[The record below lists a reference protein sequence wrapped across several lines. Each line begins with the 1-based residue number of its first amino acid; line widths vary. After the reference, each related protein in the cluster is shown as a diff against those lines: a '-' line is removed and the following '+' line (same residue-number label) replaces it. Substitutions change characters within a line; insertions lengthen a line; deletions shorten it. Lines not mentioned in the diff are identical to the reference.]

1 MKQLF
6 FAVVVLLIL
15 FSGCTEP
22 PKSDETNNVQP
33 SDEPL
38 INGNNGD
45 QQSQEIEIDLPV
57 KLTYA
62 IPMYKE
68 DNQRFDRYIV
78 YYLEKEKKC
87 SGRDAIVGVMTS
99 YEEGEP
105 SEHDYWAK
113 FTLYLDNGEFG
124 VSEGTGKSGLTFDD
138 AKSQR
143 PGEYDLI
150 SQLNAIFASN
160 GKNFSSSEVWES
172 DVPTI
177 LKDIYYPTM
186 AVGDL
191 LGDLSIIKKEVSTK
205 HAVPC
210 TEFSVNL
217 KGEMGFG
224 GEIVYCVAALDS
236 ELGLPYVVSVVIPK
250 MDMKMDRDNDFKLKK
265 IEKESSGVSFY
276 PQCMEPVYCA
286 KLEMTNEQE
295 RKECQSQGRLIHE
308 ERDDKGC
315 ITAYKCL
322 TMKESVKMMIK
333 KGQPAQCPEPSEELI
348 LEAIKCVEG
357 EHEPKSMELD
367 DTGCLI
373 SVEC

>member
-1 MKQLF
+1 VKQLF

-15 FSGCTEP
+15 FYGCAEP
-22 PKSDETNNVQP
+22 PESDDKDNVQS

-38 INGNNGD
+38 TNGS
-45 QQSQEIEIDLPV
+45 QQSQEKEIDLPV
-57 KLTYA
+57 KLAYT

-68 DNQRFDRYIV
+68 DKQRFDRFIV
-78 YYLEKEKKC
+78 YYLEKQIKC
-87 SGRDAIVGVMTS
+87 SGRDAIVGVLNS
-99 YEEGEP
+99 YEEDAP
-105 SEHDYWAK
+105 PEHQHWAK

-172 DVPTI
+172 DVPVI

-186 AVGDL
+186 FVGDL
-191 LGDLSIIKKEVSTK
+191 LGNLSIIKKEVSTE

-217 KGEMGFG
+217 KGGMGFG
-224 GEIVYCVAALDS
+224 GEIVYCVTALDNK
-236 ELGLPYVVSVVIPK
+236 LGLPYVVSVAIPG
-250 MDMKMDRDNDFKLKK
+250 MDTKTDMDNDFKLKK

-276 PQCMEPVYCA
+276 PQCMEPVYCP

-295 RKECQSQGRLIHE
+295 RKACESQGRLLHE

-315 ITAYKCL
+315 ITAFKCL
-322 TMKESVKMMIK
+322 TKIESVKIQIK
-333 KGQPAQCPEPSEELI
+333 KGQPADCPEPSDEL
-348 LEAIKCVEG
+348 LQEAMKCVEG
-357 EHEPKSMELD
+357 EYQPKSMELD
-367 DTGCLI
+367 DMGCLV